1 MTYKKLL
8 EEIQFNIEKIIEEQ
22 DWPKLSFVVEIAKSN
37 FGDVT
42 CNVSFLIAKH
52 LKKKPYD
59 IAKIISEK
67 YEPFLGD
74 FIKKVDAHQSGYLN
88 FFVDYSRFNKII
100 LTASSKDDYG
110 FVDIG
115 KNSKIVVEHTSVNPN
130 KALHIGH
137 VRNIIIGDSL
147 ARILRKANYDVRV
160 LNYVDDSGL
169 QVADIILGVTELG
182 LSKEPP
188 TGKKFDQY
196 YGDEVYVK
204 TTEEYTSHP
213 NLEYT
218 RQKILQDLEDPDST
232 NAKLGNEITRKIL
245 DDQLD
250 TCWGLSV
257 FYDCLNFE
265 SQIIRSGLWK
275 EVFERMKEMKLVEL
289 EQEGKNAKCWV
300 IKGEKNEE
308 DKVLVR
314 SNGTATYIAKDIP
327 YAAWKL
333 GILPDPFNYTKFH
346 TQVQDKGQILWETTL
361 DESKDPKQDFTADKV
376 ITVIDSRQSRLQK
389 IITKLMSQF
398 KSDEKSYVHLSYE
411 SVTLSSATAKQL
423 GLDTGGKQTQMSGR
437 KGFYVNVDSVFK
449 MLKHNA
455 FQATR
460 ERNLKMSEEE
470 VEKIVYQIAVGTL
483 RYEMIKQ
490 DLDKIITFDYVKS
503 LSLEGDTAPYIQYT
517 HARASRILEKA
528 GFSPNFDASFELLTN
543 EFEIQLLKQIG
554 IFDLQVKDAANNFSP
569 KVIAKYCYRLAVA
582 FNAFYEHVKVLDIKN
597 DSLTNVRLCLVASFQ
612 STLTKALNLLGIEGP
627 SRM

>member
-1 MTYKKLL
+1 MTFKKLL
-8 EEIQFNIEKIIEEQ
+8 EEIQSNIEKIIEEQ
-22 DWPKLSFVVEIAKSN
+22 DWPKVSFVVEIAKSN

-42 CNVSFLIAKH
+42 CNVSFLFAKH

-67 YEPFLGD
+67 YEPFLGTI
-74 FIKKVDAHQSGYLN
+74 IKKVDAHQSGNLN
-88 FFVDYSRFNKII
+88 FFVDYLRFNKII
-100 LTASSKDDYG
+100 LNASSEDDYG

-130 KALHIGH
+130 KPLHIGH
-137 VRNIIIGDSL
+137 VRNIIIGDTV

-182 LSKEPP
+182 LPKEPP

-196 YGDEVYVK
+196 YGEEVYVK
-204 TTEEYTSHP
+204 TTEEYTSNPH
-213 NLEYT
+213 LENT
-218 RQKILQDLEDPDST
+218 RQKILQDLEDPNST

-314 SNGTATYIAKDIP
+314 SSGTATYIAKDIP

-346 TQVQDKGQILWETTL
+346 IQVQDKDQILWETTL
-361 DESKDPKQDFTADKV
+361 DESKEPKQDFTGDKV

-398 KSDEKSYVHLSYE
+398 KSDEKSYIHLSYE
-411 SVTLSSATAKQL
+411 SVTLSSAAAKQL
-423 GLDTGGKQTQMSGR
+423 GIDSGGKQAQMSGR
-437 KGFYVNVDSVFK
+437 KGFYVDADSVFK

-455 FQATR
+455 FQETR
-460 ERNLKMSEEE
+460 KRNLEISEND
-470 VEKIVYQIAVGTL
+470 VMHIAHQVAVGTL

-528 GFSPNFDASFELLTN
+528 ELEPNFDASFN
-543 EFEIQLLKQIG
+543 LLKDTHEIILIKLIG
-554 IFDLQVKDAANNFSP
+554 QFELKVQDAANNFSP
-569 KVIAKYCYRLAVA
+569 KVISRYCYDLAVS
-582 FNAFYEHVKVLDIKN
+582 FNAFYENNKVLDLEN
-597 DSLTNVRLCLVASFQ
+597 ESLTNARLCLVSSFK
-612 STLTKALNLLGIEGP
+612 STLAKALGLLGIAAP
-627 SRM
+627 NRM